1 MIALISYLNKQ
12 IAVERKRAED
22 KGHGHTFGS
31 NHEAYA
37 VILEEYEETE
47 EEHTLFEK
55 KFIEVWREKIRQDED
70 AYDGFIALRDI
81 ALRASAEWLQVA
93 AMCEK
98 ASDSEN
104 ERRKK

>member
-1 MIALISYLNKQ
+1 MTGLISYLKKQ

-22 KGHGHTFGS
+22 KGHEHTFGS

-47 EEHTLFEK
+47 EEHTTFDK
-55 KFIEVWREKIRQDED
+55 KFVEVWREKVRQDED
-70 AYDGFIALRDI
+70 AYEGFLALRDI

-93 AMCEK
+93 SMCEK
-98 ASDSEN
+98 ASDSER